1 MTSHSDNQKIAGVVG
16 WPVSH
21 SLSPRLHGY
30 WLRKYNIDGNYL
42 AFEVKPEELGGFLE
56 TLPAKNIIG
65 LNLTVPHKEMVFPFL
80 DEVDEVAR
88 RIGAVNVITVRNGK
102 LSGSNTDG
110 FGFLANLKNNAPA
123 WSAQNGPAVVIGA
136 GGAAR
141 AIIVSLLDDGIS
153 EIRLINRT
161 RERANRLAENYDD
174 PRITVCDWQ
183 GRSGMLS
190 GAGLLVN
197 TTSLGMTGQPPL
209 DINLSNL
216 PETAVVYDIVYS
228 PLETALLKQARSQGN
243 ICVDGLGMLLY
254 QAAPAFRAW
263 FGQEVSVDQGLRQHV
278 LSGLDHEK

>member
-1 MTSHSDNQKIAGVVG
+1 MTSHSDNQKIVGVVG

-30 WLRKYNIDGNYL
+30 WLRKYNIDGDYR
-42 AFEVKPEELGGFLE
+42 AFEVKPEGLGGFLKTMPE
-56 TLPAKNIIG
+56 KNIIG
-65 LNLTVPHKEMVFPFL
+65 LNLTVPHKETVFPYL

-102 LSGSNTDG
+102 LYGSNTDG

-161 RERANRLAENYDD
+161 RKRADRLAENYDD
-174 PRITVCDWQ
+174 PRVTVCDWQ
-183 GRSGMLS
+183 DRADKLS

-209 DINLSNL
+209 DINLPNL
-216 PETAVVYDIVYS
+216 PEMAVVYDIVYS
-228 PLETALLKQARSQGN
+228 PLETALLKQARVRGN

-263 FGQEVSVDQGLRQHV
+263 FGQEVSVDQGLRQYV
-278 LSGLDHEK
+278 LSGSDHEK